1 MKLKDF
7 QVIAFLDHARIAG
20 AYHDNSPASC
30 DAEWLFFN
38 ARSII
43 RAEALGDANYVLELA
58 RQRQRFIQGIKK
70 GSR

>member
-1 MKLKDF
+1 MTLKDF
-7 QVIAFLDHARIAG
+7 QAIAFLDHARIAA

-43 RAEALGDANYVLELA
+43 KAEIAGDANYILVLAEK
-58 RQRQRFIQGIKK
+58 RRRFIHGMGQ
-70 GSR
+70 